1 MNELISTLPLLL
13 THYELVNINIAFTV
27 KHTMNELILIFPLLL
42 THYELVNINIPF
54 TVNTL

>member
-13 THYELVNINIAFTV
+13 THYELVNINI
-27 KHTMNELILIFPLLL
+27 
-42 THYELVNINIPF
+42 PF